1 MMHPFPHRYTV
12 RASGPPEG
20 LVTVKGDGLAAI
32 ETSAPPEF
40 GGPEGNWSP
49 ESLLVAAVADCFVLS
64 FRAVARASALSWR
77 HLEVAVEGLLDKAD
91 GGAQF
96 TLFTLD
102 VRLVLNPDAAET
114 LAHAAVAKAKRAC
127 LVTNSLKAQ
136 CELNVHVAY

>member
-1 MMHPFPHRYTV
+1 MHPFPHRYTV
-12 RASGPPEG
+12 RAAGLPDG
-20 LVTVKGDGLAAI
+20 LVTVTGDKLAAI

-77 HLEVAVEGLLDKAD
+77 HLDVAVEGVLDKAD
-91 GGAQF
+91 GAAQF
-96 TLFTLD
+96 TQFILD
-102 VRLVLNPDAAET
+102 VKLVLDPSAAET

-127 LVTNSLKAQ
+127 LVTNSLKAD
-136 CELNVHVAY
+136 CELRIQLAQ